1 MTKVDINLIRI
12 DGGTQCRTVID
23 QPTVY
28 SYRER
33 MKEGDEFPLIETMFD
48 GETNWLV
55 DGFHR
60 YHALK
65 LAGVKEIEI
74 NSKSGTLQ
82 DAQIEA
88 LKANSKH
95 GKQLTN
101 EDKRNKVE
109 MALKIDRFDK
119 KSNYEIAK
127 ICDLSASFVASV
139 RNPEAKKKQEEAK
152 LKYAKEYAKKFEDS
166 SPTIADMETNANLIS
181 SDKASLSDSG
191 FAPDDEEMKA
201 TELAMQAD
209 QETMYKM
216 LEADDALAE
225 LYEENKKLNLLNA
238 QLQVRMHGLMNEKNE
253 AIKMV
258 KDLQKQIDRHR
269 KMARADSPTRTETR
283 LDAEIASRNFNNQ
296 NPSNSDGTLMN

>member
-28 SYRER
+28 SYLER

-48 GETNWLV
+48 GEIYWLV

-152 LKYAKEYAKKFEDS
+152 LNYAKEYAKKCSMFKK
-166 SPTIADMETNANLIS
+166 IL
-181 SDKASLSDSG
+181 K
-191 FAPDDEEMKA
+191 
-201 TELAMQAD
+201 ELKQAI
-209 QETMYKM
+209 K
-216 LEADDALAE
+216 LEAG
-225 LYEENKKLNLLNA
+225 K
-238 QLQVRMHGLMNEKNE
+238 
-253 AIKMV
+253 
-258 KDLQKQIDRHR
+258 
-269 KMARADSPTRTETR
+269 
-283 LDAEIASRNFNNQ
+283 
-296 NPSNSDGTLMN
+296 